1 MQTFS
6 EYISKRYLDEGFFD
20 SAKQS
25 YQQSYQQ
32 AQQNDGQNLEKFANI
47 AMPAIQKA
55 TNLARSLS
63 QKTGVPLPL
72 ATALVA
78 SGIVGGP
85 ATVPF
90 AALMYFIKKPL
101 MKGASKAFDAGVQ
114 GVQKGIQ
121 GVQNTF
127 SQPQQSQQMQP
138 ATEGFKNWMYE
149 EGFGDWAG
157 QKVGSMAG
165 TAAGKTVGAANKVS
179 NLIKQ
184 SWPAIKQYASE
195 NKLAIGKTA
204 FLMGVGALVGGGVGK
219 LTHDAIDSVIQ
230 SIGDVGVPPQE
241 LAWLRNNFK
250 MELSQGEDGTAVSGD
265 DLYNTSGNMNNFD
278 TGADGSGDT
287 YVNAQDFSHDETEIG
302 PIVNKAMNSLGK
314 SVRVTPVGSSETTG
328 VLSYTLEVT
337 PQPGMSSQQLLQQ
350 AYRKLATQLNQQGIK
365 VSDLKSIDQD
375 PSGAIKA
382 MLSVAPNTTAAGA
395 IGGAAQQP
403 QNTQNS

>member
-1 MQTFS
+1 MQTFN
-6 EYISKRYLDEGFFD
+6 EYASKRNLDEGFFD
-20 SAKQS
+20 SAKHGF
-25 YQQSYQQ
+25 QQSYQQ
-32 AQQNDGQNLEKFANI
+32 AQQDNGQNFEKFSKI
-47 AMPAIQKA
+47 ALPAIQKA
-55 TNLARSLS
+55 TSLAQSLS

-114 GVQKGIQ
+114 GVQKGVQ

-127 SQPQQSQQMQP
+127 SQPQQMQP

-165 TAAGKTVGAANKVS
+165 TAAGKTVGAASKVS

-204 FLMGVGALVGGGVGK
+204 FLMGVGALVGGGIGK

-250 MELSQGEDGTAVSGD
+250 MELSQGEDGTAVSGEE
-265 DLYNTSGNMNNFD
+265 LYNTSGNMNNFD
-278 TGADGSGDT
+278 TGAGGGGD
-287 YVNAQDFSHDETEIG
+287 VHVKAQDFSHDETKIG
-302 PIVNKAMNSLGK
+302 PIVNKAMSSLGK
-314 SVRVTPVGSSETTG
+314 SIRITPVGSSETTG
-328 VLSYTLEVT
+328 LLSYTLEVT

-350 AYRKLATQLNQQGIK
+350 AYRKLATQLSQQGIK

-403 QNTQNS
+403 K